1 MKDATKRDLA
11 LLRRGIE
18 LNKKFEKKEIS
29 SEVYMREVKKI
40 ILAYSN
46 LVEDLTNERKEN
58 E

>member
-58 E
+58 K